1 MEMDVFLKTSQK
13 QHVFASQKLIFGISL
28 YRQAIKNILKKAKS
42 NHLATSGS
50 VSLSF
55 LSSFYIYFPFFF
67 LRSHC
72 YSWIISYVPSF
83 SNAHHPFSSLSFLFF
98 LTISHHSGVSM
109 RSCEGTDDN
118 KESFFF
124 FLFFSHFSQKYKDL
138 YRKKVGF

>member
-1 MEMDVFLKTSQK
+1 MDVFLKTSQK

-50 VSLSF
+50 VSFSCQF
-55 LSSFYIYFPFFF
+55 SFYIISLFSFFVRIVIPESF
-67 LRSHC
+67 LTSQVFLTP
-72 YSWIISYVPSF
+72 IIF
-83 SNAHHPFSSLSFLFF
+83 FSSLSFLFS